1 MQLSLPPEV
10 QKQIDDLVSSGQYQ
24 TAEQVITAAMVSL
37 HQQEEAFA
45 DFEPGELDAKLEEAE
60 RAIKRGEVME
70 GDAAFAELRRRH
82 DLRRGRPE

>member
-37 HQQEEAFA
+37 HQQEAFA
-45 DFEPGELDAKLEEAE
+45 EFEAGELDAKLEEAE
-60 RAIKRGEVME
+60 RAIERGEFVE